1 MTSIL
6 RLLLCLTFILLP
18 AAARAVEP
26 ERPGQEDFLTTAVY
40 AEDRL
45 YLLSDAGQLFSLT
58 EADHE
63 ARREDAGA
71 KVRDICKVDGDLV
84 ALTAGAT
91 AESVVLRRHTAQGW
105 AAAVPI
111 AVKKD
116 EGRTLFC
123 EGKSA
128 MLLTDTRLITVAAGQ
143 TSELALKGDIRWGL
157 PATLATPDAIY
168 LGINRGEWGGGLQ
181 RIDRATGEITQVED
195 MIPDSCKGLLNTNCD
210 PVNGLAVLPWR
221 PDCIAA
227 AIGLIHF
234 YGHGRIVTIC
244 GDKIERLYVKQFGE
258 RSPNKNLPEDE
269 AYQTIPFYGLM
280 PAGDK
285 LMAVGVDGLYTF
297 DSSGAATFETMPA
310 FKTIGPFH
318 VSFARPDMILVLTSV
333 NSRMSIGGAVPMLVA
348 R

>member
-1 MTSIL
+1 MTSVL
-6 RLLLCLTFILLP
+6 RLLLCLAFILVP

-26 ERPGQEDFLTTAVY
+26 ERPGQTDFLRAAVY
-40 AEDRL
+40 AENRL
-45 YLLSDAGQLFSLT
+45 YLVSAGQLFSLT
-58 EADHE
+58 EADHD

-71 KVRDICKVDGDLV
+71 KVRDICRVEGGLV

-91 AESVVLRRHTAQGW
+91 AESVVLRRHTAEGW
-105 AAAVPI
+105 AAPVPI
-111 AVKKD
+111 ATKKD
-116 EGRTLFC
+116 ESATLFC

-128 MLLTDTRLITVAAGQ
+128 MLLTDTRLITESAGQ
-143 TSELALKGDIRWGL
+143 TSELALKGELRWGL
-157 PATLATPDAIY
+157 PATLATTDAIY

-181 RIDRATGEITQVED
+181 RIDRATGEITQIED
-195 MIPDSCKGLLNTNCD
+195 MIPDSCEGLLNTNCD

-227 AIGLIHF
+227 AIGLIHE
-234 YGHGRIVTIC
+234 YGQGRIVTVC
-244 GDKIERLYVKQFGE
+244 GDKIEPLYVKQFGE
-258 RSPNKNLPEDE
+258 RFANTSLPEDE
-269 AYQTIPFYGLM
+269 AYQTLPFYALM
-280 PAGDK
+280 PAGDT
-285 LMAVGVDGLYTF
+285 LMAIGQDGLYTIN
-297 DSSGAATFETMPA
+297 SSGAATLETMPD